1 MEHNLVRR
9 DLIKAAGAGLATTLL
24 AGAAKAQTPAAAQTP
39 AEFWT
44 AEYTAK
50 KGDVSLQMY
59 RKRVGAP
66 TAGGAAKPVL
76 FLVHGSSNGAQSS
89 YDLHVPGKG
98 EYSMMNVFA
107 RLGYDVWTMDHEGY
121 GKSSRTSG
129 NSDIASGVEDLK
141 AAIPTV
147 VKETGR
153 DKMHMYGTSSG
164 AIRAGAY
171 AMVEPQRVDRLVLSA
186 FTYKGENAPTLQQRA
201 KQLEYYKTHNTRL
214 RDRAMIEIDLQPRR
228 ALLELRPGRRQG
240 ARRLR
245 AAIRR
250 PGADRHLSRHDLE
263 AAAGRPAQGEIAGA
277 DAARR
282 PRRHLHQQ
290 GPAGVLRSAPQRR
303 PPVRDHPD
311 DRALDRKR
319 QQPPH
324 GLARDAGVPHH
335 AAAGGVV
342 TALA

>member
-1 MEHNLVRR
+1 MEHSLVRR
-9 DLIKAAGAGLATTLL
+9 DVIKAAGAGLATTLL
-24 AGAAKAQTPAAAQTP
+24 AGDGKSADARPRP
-39 AEFWT
+39 RRGAEFWT

-66 TAGGAAKPVL
+66 AAGGAAKPVL

-153 DKMHMYGTSSG
+153 DKVHMYGTSSG
-164 AIRAGAY
+164 AIRAAAY
-171 AMVEPQRVDRLVLSA
+171 AMVAAGAGRPPGAVRLHLQGRERADPAAARQAARILQDPQHPAARPRHDRVDL
-186 FTYKGENAPTLQQRA
+186 
-201 KQLEYYKTHNTRL
+201 H
-214 RDRAMIEIDLQPRR
+214 PRR
-228 ALLELRPGRRQG
+228 ARLELRSGSRQG
-240 ARRLR
+240 AGRLR

-263 AAAGRPAQGEIAGA
+263 AAAGRPAQGAS
-277 DAARR
+277 RR
-282 PRRHLHQQ
+282 C
-290 GPAGVLRSAPQRR
+290 
-303 PPVRDHPD
+303 
-311 DRALDRKR
+311 
-319 QQPPH
+319 
-324 GLARDAGVPHH
+324 
-335 AAAGGVV
+335 
-342 TALA
+342 